1 MSLAS
6 QSVQRPVLT
15 SVFSIVILLF
25 GLVGYNFL
33 GVREYPNATKPVV
46 TVVTN
51 YTGANADVI
60 ESQITEPLEEEINA
74 VSGIKSM
81 KSISRDGRSTI
92 KVEFNLDKDLQ
103 VAANDVRA
111 RVSRALQRLPPDA
124 DNPSVIK
131 SDADASPIVFLNI
144 KSGAR
149 NLLELT
155 DIADNVFKDQFQTI
169 NGVSEVQI
177 WGDKTYAMRLWLDPV
192 KLKAYQLTPLD
203 VSRAINEANV
213 ELPTGAVDGNDIS
226 MTVKTKARL
235 EREQEF
241 NRVVVAERN
250 GRLIRFEDVGYA
262 ELGPRNVRTILKRD
276 AIPMVGTVLRPQ
288 PGANYIEMV
297 DEFYNRVDRIRKDLP
312 EDIELGIGFD
322 KTEYIRAS
330 IDEVKQTIFIA
341 LLLVVGIIF
350 FFLRDWRTTLVP
362 VLAIPVSIV
371 GSFFVM
377 YLAGYSINVLTLLG
391 LVLAIGLVVDDA
403 IVVLENIYSKIEDGM
418 APLQAGFH
426 GVKEVFFA
434 VIATTLALV
443 AVFMP
448 IIFLQGLTGQL
459 FQEFG
464 VVLSGA
470 VVISSFVALTLIPMA
485 ASRIL
490 KKRETQSAFYRRTEK
505 FFRALSHGYRKSLI
519 AFYRVR
525 IAGFAVI
532 GVCGLGVYG
541 LYQNLPQELAPVE
554 DRGSLRVF
562 ATGPQGATYEYM
574 DAVMNEIYQ
583 IVSADPEVKSVISVT
598 SPGFGASTSVNSGF
612 MRVILTD
619 ATERQRSQS
628 EIKNELN
635 HKLQSVTRARVFVSE
650 EQSLA
655 GDFRGQPVQFVIQA
669 RNMEQLREV
678 LPTVLQKANAH
689 PALAQAESN
698 LKFNKPEL
706 EVRILRDKARKLN
719 VATRDVAAT
728 LQLALSGTRYDY
740 FIMNGKQYDV
750 VGQVD
755 RHQRDNPADLKNLYT
770 RAADGQ
776 LITLDNLITYA
787 ESASPPQLYRYNRFT
802 SATISA
808 TLAEGYTLSQ
818 GLDAMEAIADEE
830 LDGRFQTTLDGVSK
844 EFRESSSSLGYAF
857 AFALLLVYLV
867 LSAQFESFRDPFVI
881 MLTVPLAVFGSLGA
895 LFLFGETVNI
905 FSEIGIIM
913 LIGLV
918 TKNAILI
925 VEFANQRK
933 EAGLTKHQAAIEA
946 AASRFRPILMTSF
959 STILSTMPIALAVG
973 AGSESRTAMGI
984 AIIGGLIFA
993 GFLTLYVIPG
1003 LYGYLSSAQ
1012 PNRIPKL
1019 ENTESAPA

>member
-1 MSLAS
+1 
-6 QSVQRPVLT
+6 LT

-25 GLVGYNFL
+25 GLVGFYYL

-92 KVEFNLDKDLQ
+92 KVEFNLDKNLQ
-103 VAANDVRA
+103 DAANDVRA

-144 KSGAR
+144 KSGER

-155 DIADNVFKDQFQTI
+155 DIADNVFKEQFQTI
-169 NGVSEVQI
+169 TGVSEVQI
-177 WGDKTYAMRLWLDPV
+177 WGDKTYAMRLWLDPA
-192 KLKAYQLTPLD
+192 KLKAFKLTPLD

-213 ELPTGAVDGNDIS
+213 ELPTGSVDGNDIS

-235 EREQEF
+235 QREQEF
-241 NRVVVAERN
+241 NRVVIAKRN

-276 AIPMVGTVLRPQ
+276 GIPMVGTVLRPQ

-297 DEFYNRVDRIRKDLP
+297 DAFYDRVDRIRKDLP
-312 EDIELGIGFD
+312 DDIELGIGFD

-330 IDEVKQTIFIA
+330 INEVQQTILIA
-341 LLLVVGIIF
+341 LGLVVTIIF
-350 FFLRDWRTTLVP
+350 LFLRDWRTTLVP

-391 LVLAIGLVVDDA
+391 LVLAIGLVVDDS
-403 IVVLENIYSKIEDGM
+403 IVVLENIYSKIEDGI
-418 APLQAGFH
+418 APLQAGFR

-490 KKRETQSAFYRRTEK
+490 QKRERPSAFYQRTEG
-505 FFRALSHGYRKSLI
+505 FFRALAHGYRRSLI
-519 AFYRVR
+519 AFYRR
-525 IAGFAVI
+525 RALGFAVI
-532 GVCGLGVYG
+532 LLCGGGIYL
-541 LYQNLPQELAPVE
+541 LYQNIPQELAPVE

-562 ATGPQGATYEYM
+562 ATGPQGATYAYM
-574 DAVMNEIYQ
+574 DAVMNDLYEIIQ
-583 IVSADPEVKSVISVT
+583 ADPEVRSVISVT
-598 SPGFGASTSVNSGF
+598 SPGFGASTSINSGF
-612 MRVILTD
+612 MRVILTK
-619 ATERQRSQS
+619 ATERERSQT
-628 EIKNELN
+628 EIKNDLN
-635 HKLQSVTRARVFVSE
+635 QKLRSITRAQVFVSE

-655 GDFRGQPVQFVIQA
+655 GDFRGQPVQFVIQS

-678 LPTVLQKANAH
+678 LPSILDKANAH
-689 PALAQAESN
+689 PALAQAESD

-706 EVRILRDKARKLN
+706 QVRILRDKARKLN
-719 VATRDVAAT
+719 VSTRDVAET

-740 FIMNGKQYDV
+740 FIMNGKQYEV

-755 RHQRDNPADLKNLYT
+755 RHQRDSPADLKNLYT
-770 RAADGQ
+770 RSEEGE
-776 LITLDNLITYA
+776 LITLDNLIQYE
-787 ESASPPQLYRYNRFT
+787 ESASPPQLYRFNRFT

-830 LDGRFQTTLDGVSK
+830 LDGRFQTALDGVSK

-867 LSAQFESFRDPFVI
+867 LAAQFESFRDPFII
-881 MLTVPLAVFGSLGA
+881 MLTVPLALFGSLGA
-895 LFLFGETVNI
+895 LYLLGETLNI
-905 FSEIGIIM
+905 FSQIGIIM

-933 EAGLTKHQAAIEA
+933 EAGLTKHQAAVEA

-959 STILSTMPIALAVG
+959 STILSTLPIALAVG
-973 AGSESRTAMGI
+973 AGSESRTAMGV

-1003 LYGYLSSAQ
+1003 LYGYISSAWA
-1012 PNRIPKL
+1012 NRVPQL
-1019 ENTESAPA
+1019 ETSESSPA